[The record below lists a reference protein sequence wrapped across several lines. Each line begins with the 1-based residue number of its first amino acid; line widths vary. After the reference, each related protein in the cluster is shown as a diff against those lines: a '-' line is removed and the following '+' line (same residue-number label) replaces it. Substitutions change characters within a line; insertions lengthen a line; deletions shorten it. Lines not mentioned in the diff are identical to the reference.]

1 MSGECVYDLVDPE
14 PLVMP
19 ETMEVKAKT
28 SVKRGNRAPPPTG
41 STIGLH
47 GTSAVVGN
55 LGGEYTRPSVHPF
68 RKPIGHIGRDV
79 GSTIHPKNYLRKN
92 EGPLTAARGVPTVN
106 YTEFQK
112 SEWHREKIKP
122 DLPKDTPVH
131 GLQTEKNYVVANAVE
146 NILAIPTKSIPP
158 VEPRPTERTDFGK
171 VPEYLTEI
179 KEDIQKRRAVL
190 TVYNQQLRAAGER
203 WSELSPEEVEELRIG
218 LQKRWDQL
226 NKEYQSKGF
235 VMMKTPSQHAHHVEL
250 EKELNALE
258 YAMQKI
264 SRNHIFVYNDQK

>member
-1 MSGECVYDLVDPE
+1 MYDLVDPE